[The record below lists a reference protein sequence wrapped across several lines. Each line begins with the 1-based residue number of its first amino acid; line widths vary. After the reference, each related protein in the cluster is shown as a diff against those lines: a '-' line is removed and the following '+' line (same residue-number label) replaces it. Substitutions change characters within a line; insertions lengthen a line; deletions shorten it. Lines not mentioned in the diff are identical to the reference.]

1 MQVVLKHFDQIIP
14 LKKYNSYID
23 LDDDLLSFLSFD
35 DIMEKMGFDSEYN
48 TILVLDNGNNPMK
61 YDYET
66 IRTTRAFYN
75 DKKGDEFVSWIFY
88 SACNNY
94 HNKNKLTNYFDS
106 QLLKFTNG
114 TDKSS
119 LYDIQNPEGKRLY
132 TLTNEVDKKLYS
144 YGTSTG
150 TLREFRSLILPNMR
164 ELMKKNGKYNYYYM
178 RKFACTLKAK
188 FRFNPDIP
196 RVKTFKLD
204 VERQENLIRTFKEVL
219 NKNRMSTIDEMT
231 SEEPFIPVMYDED
244 GNKVDEIPFTNEGK
258 KLYL

>member
-1 MQVVLKHFDQIIP
+1 
-14 LKKYNSYID
+14 
-23 LDDDLLSFLSFD
+23 
-35 DIMEKMGFDSEYN
+35 
-48 TILVLDNGNNPMK
+48 
-61 YDYET
+61 
-66 IRTTRAFYN
+66 
-75 DKKGDEFVSWIFY
+75 
-88 SACNNY
+88 
-94 HNKNKLTNYFDS
+94 
-106 QLLKFTNG
+106 
-114 TDKSS
+114 
-119 LYDIQNPEGKRLY
+119 
-132 TLTNEVDKKLYS
+132 
-144 YGTSTG
+144 
-150 TLREFRSLILPNMR
+150 
-164 ELMKKNGKYNYYYM
+164 MKKNGKYNYYYM